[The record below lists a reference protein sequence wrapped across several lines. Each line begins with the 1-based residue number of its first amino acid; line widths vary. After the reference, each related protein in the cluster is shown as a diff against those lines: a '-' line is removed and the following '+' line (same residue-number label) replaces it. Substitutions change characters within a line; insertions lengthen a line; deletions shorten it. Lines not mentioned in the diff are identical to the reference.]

1 MKNLLIL
8 AAVFAS
14 SFASADTYG
23 LGLGGGVFY
32 PSSSLV
38 RDLFGSSWVSYGI
51 SPASAESSVGGKIAY
66 DLQIFARSRGGN
78 RMFLISP
85 SVGWSQG
92 FAKNSRGAVP
102 YLAARIGPAYTDFR
116 IFGDTERGLIMNT
129 NFEAGVTVGERLR
142 VFGRYDAFTK
152 RGGVDFSGFSFG
164 ASWLFASF

>member
-1 MKNLLIL
+1 MKNLLLI

-66 DLQIFARSRGGN
+66 DLQIFARRVE
-78 RMFLISP
+78 P
-85 SVGWSQG
+85 
-92 FAKNSRGAVP
+92 
-102 YLAARIGPAYTDFR
+102 
-116 IFGDTERGLIMNT
+116 
-129 NFEAGVTVGERLR
+129 RLR
-142 VFGRYDAFTK
+142 QKFARSGPIRRGPNWPGLHRFSNFWRY
-152 RGGVDFSGFSFG
+152 
-164 ASWLFASF
+164 